1 MADRKTEER
10 KHLFGTTEKSDF
22 ILNMTQEQTYKLC
35 GIYSMIAI
43 SVLLA
48 INVMYTIA
56 KHTFDYVEDG
66 ITHNAEDL
74 FAAAG
79 FFSIEK
85 EVCGDN
91 RHNEHDHCSDH
102 YTAGKHHKYRYHN
115 QHYQRYEV

>member
-43 SVLLA
+43 SVLLV
-48 INVMYTIA
+48 INVLYTIA

-66 ITHNAEDL
+66 ITHYADDL
-74 FAAAG
+74 FATYSSYLVIGAG
-79 FFSIEK
+79 LIGFWFFLRPGS
-85 EVCGDN
+85 CL
-91 RHNEHDHCSDH
+91 RRRSD
-102 YTAGKHHKYRYHN
+102 K
-115 QHYQRYEV
+115 